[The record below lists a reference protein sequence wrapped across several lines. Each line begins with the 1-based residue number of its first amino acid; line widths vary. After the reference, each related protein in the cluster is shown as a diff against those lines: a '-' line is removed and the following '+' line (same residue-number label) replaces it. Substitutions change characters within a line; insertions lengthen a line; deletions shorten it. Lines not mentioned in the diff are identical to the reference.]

1 MCWNKKTLRNSGALQ
16 QCVEFAPTED
26 RPQACKE
33 RNMTSAEIV
42 DFCAANPQTIH
53 IEWDGVNHYAAL
65 LGTSPVPIESN
76 IITALCSVDP
86 VTRQKPPAPAKAA
99 KRPASGLPAGWT
111 RLDDKIRTDA
121 ADCKVVTTKRTID
134 KHLSEALKG
143 SFNAVLVLT
152 VGGERATKYLRYDFN
167 LTASDCADTANFNT
181 ELYIHAPG
189 GKRRKTAAPIDPQAS
204 CFCNKFYRKSVP
216 EIGCT
221 RCNRFCHVSCAF
233 PGAST
238 KQVNAAMRS
247 FKCPAC
253 AAGSQ

>member
-1 MCWNKKTLRNSGALQ
+1 M
-16 QCVEFAPTED
+16 
-26 RPQACKE
+26 
-33 RNMTSAEIV
+33 
-42 DFCAANPQTIH
+42 
-53 IEWDGVNHYAAL
+53 
-65 LGTSPVPIESN
+65 
-76 IITALCSVDP
+76 
-86 VTRQKPPAPAKAA
+86 
-99 KRPASGLPAGWT
+99 
-111 RLDDKIRTDA
+111 RTDA
-121 ADCKVVTTKRTID
+121 AVCKVVTTKRTID

-143 SFNAVLVLT
+143 NFNAVLVIT

-204 CFCNKFYRKSVP
+204 CFCNRFYRNSMP

-253 AAGSQ
+253 AAAGSQ

>member
-1 MCWNKKTLRNSGALQ
+1 M
-16 QCVEFAPTED
+16 
-26 RPQACKE
+26 
-33 RNMTSAEIV
+33 I
-42 DFCAANPQTIH
+42 
-53 IEWDGVNHYAAL
+53 
-65 LGTSPVPIESN
+65 
-76 IITALCSVDP
+76 
-86 VTRQKPPAPAKAA
+86 
-99 KRPASGLPAGWT
+99 
-111 RLDDKIRTDA
+111 
-121 ADCKVVTTKRTID
+121 
-134 KHLSEALKG
+134 
-143 SFNAVLVLT
+143 T

-253 AAGSQ
+253 AAAGSQ

>member
-1 MCWNKKTLRNSGALQ
+1 MYNSYLIHAAQPFDNKRVQRAMWTL
-16 QCVEFAPTED
+16 
-26 RPQACKE
+26 
-33 RNMTSAEIV
+33 
-42 DFCAANPQTIH
+42 
-53 IEWDGVNHYAAL
+53 
-65 LGTSPVPIESN
+65 
-76 IITALCSVDP
+76 SVC
-86 VTRQKPPAPAKAA
+86 R
-99 KRPASGLPAGWT
+99 
-111 RLDDKIRTDA
+111 
-121 ADCKVVTTKRTID
+121 
-134 KHLSEALKG
+134 
-143 SFNAVLVLT
+143 
-152 VGGERATKYLRYDFN
+152 
-167 LTASDCADTANFNT
+167 ADTANFNT

-253 AAGSQ
+253 AAAGSQ